1 MVCCIGMYLG
11 LFAYLNPSEGKT
23 SRARGALMS
32 LAFSFGVV
40 LVVAAIGAGFLL
52 LQLELMSVMDNAM
65 LIVDIIGSLLLG
77 VIGVAY
83 LVGKTP
89 GLPLPYIGMPN
100 GLNTIRGYRAAPLY
114 GAFFGGPG
122 AAHCTFML
130 VIPIVFLSLSALN
143 PTVIFWN
150 FLFFALGRVI
160 PIVVVGTM
168 LQDAQI
174 RFVRALSVRSGALN
188 RLIGIVMILS
198 GISLFFIR

>member
-1 MVCCIGMYLG
+1 MVCCIGMYFG
-11 LFAYLNPSEGKT
+11 LFAYLNPSETKT
-23 SRARGALMS
+23 SRARAGLMS

-40 LVVAAIGAGFLL
+40 LVVAAIGAGFLI
-52 LQLELMSVMDNAM
+52 LQLELVSIMDNAM
-65 LIVDIIGSLLLG
+65 LIIDTIGFAVLG

-89 GLPLPYIGMPN
+89 GLPLPYIGPPN
-100 GLNTIRGYRAAPLY
+100 ALKTIRGYRAAPLY

-130 VIPIVFLSLSALN
+130 VIPIVFLSLSSLN

-150 FLFFALGRVI
+150 FLFFAVGRVI
-160 PIVVVGTM
+160 PIVAVGMM

-174 RFVRALSVRSGALN
+174 RFVKALAARSGALN
-188 RLIGIVMILS
+188 RLIGVFMILS
-198 GISLFFIR
+198 GITLFLIR